1 MNVRFA
7 HPVRKFN
14 PGTLQ
19 SDDEVE
25 QQFVVRQ
32 KELGIV
38 ADVLRGNIGSPSCQ
52 HVMIIAPR
60 GRGKTMLLVRLS
72 AELRTASEF
81 AGRLLPVRFME
92 ESLEIT
98 DEAEF
103 WLEAIFQLAQEIA
116 GSEPDVATE
125 LKTSRTDLLSKGGTE
140 LAERALAT
148 VLDAADQL
156 GQRLVLMVENMQDLC
171 RDADRDF
178 GWALRRVLQTEP
190 RIMLVSTATTRLQ
203 DLDKANGPFF
213 ELFRD
218 LALMP
223 LDTEECRRLWI
234 AISGDAV
241 TRRAIRPLEILTGG
255 NPRLLVIVAQ
265 FSRHRSLKQLMEEL
279 VTLIDDHTEYFRGHL
294 ESMVKGERRVYIA
307 LIDLWQPSSTGEI
320 AARARMGVRKAS
332 VMLGRLLG
340 KELVVFKG
348 TGNRRLY
355 SAAEPLYAIYYK
367 LRRERDEAAVVVNL
381 IRFMVAFY
389 TDPELETISD
399 MLVREARESP
409 PIRAGL
415 VRALDDAELAGFLS
429 DALPA
434 DDDLGLA
441 SASGTNHEA
450 DVKADRSLP
459 EPVAG
464 ENELQALIHKAQ
476 EYRRLGHREAELGV
490 YEEIEARFGAS
501 AESVAW
507 AMLCKALTLGQ
518 LDRPLDELAAYEAV
532 EEQFGDERLD
542 QVRTVVAKAG
552 FYKAITLG
560 QLGRPQDSVTAC
572 EAVEKSFSGDG
583 ADEVRAVVAKAGFYR
598 ALTLGQ
604 LGRLQDSVAACEA
617 VDEEFSGDGAAEVR
631 AVVAN
636 ACFCRALTL
645 GQLERPQDALA
656 AYEAVEE
663 RFGDDEL
670 DAVRTVAA
678 KACFYRALTLGRLD
692 RPRDKLAAYEAVE
705 ERFGD
710 DELDAVQA
718 VVAKA
723 CFFRALALGQ
733 LDRPKDAVAACDA
746 VEERFSGDGAD
757 DVRAVVAKA
766 CFYRALTLAQL
777 DEPRSE
783 LVAYEAVEER
793 FGDDELDEVRV
804 IVAKAC
810 FYRALTLAQLDRPL
824 DELAAYEAVEER
836 FGDDELDEVRAVVAK
851 VCFHRALA
859 LGRLDRP
866 RDAVTAFE
874 AVDERFGKDV
884 AVETQ
889 EVVARALVHK
899 GLLLV
904 SENRLDM
911 AIASFLE
918 VGVRYRRNGEPEMQ
932 RHVANALASAGL
944 IHKDQGNVE
953 QALREW
959 ERVVGRYGASE
970 DRDTRDMVANA
981 LVWQATTHLER
992 KSFGAAEQLCDE
1004 IEHRFG
1010 SEDTED
1016 QRKSVAKASVVKGR
1030 IAVDTGR
1037 EVEGVRI
1044 ADEIERRFGT
1054 QAHDDGIPFAWRA
1067 RQLKATALAR
1077 QRRNDEAMDELR
1089 SAYGLFV
1096 PKRET
1101 IREMVGLV
1109 VEMVKSG
1116 VPATDLF
1123 DLIAQNH
1130 EAAASL
1136 EPLSVALAQECGVE
1150 MRAPEATL
1158 EIAADIRS
1166 MWSSTDEVR
1175 S

>member
-1 MNVRFA
+1 MNMRFA

-19 SDDEVE
+19 SDDEVK

-98 DEAEF
+98 DETEF

-116 GSEPDVATE
+116 GSEPDLATE

-450 DVKADRSLP
+450 VVKTDRSLL

-464 ENELQALIHKAQ
+464 ENELQALIQKAQ
-476 EYRRLGHREAELGV
+476 EYCRLGHREAELAV

-532 EEQFGDERLD
+532 EERFGDEGLD
-542 QVRTVVAKAG
+542 EVRTVVAKAG

-560 QLGRPQDSVTAC
+560 QLDRPQDAVAAC

-583 ADEVRAVVAKAGFYR
+583 ADEVRAVVANACFYR
-598 ALTLGQ
+598 ALM
-604 LGRLQDSVAACEA
+604 
-617 VDEEFSGDGAAEVR
+617 
-631 AVVAN
+631 
-636 ACFCRALTL
+636 L

-656 AYEAVEE
+656 AYEAVEQ

-670 DAVRTVAA
+670 DAVR
-678 KACFYRALTLGRLD
+678 
-692 RPRDKLAAYEAVE
+692 
-705 ERFGD
+705 
-710 DELDAVQA
+710 A
-718 VVAKA
+718 VVANA
-723 CFFRALALGQ
+723 SFYRALALGQ

-746 VEERFSGDGAD
+746 VD
-757 DVRAVVAKA
+757 
-766 CFYRALTLAQL
+766 
-777 DEPRSE
+777 
-783 LVAYEAVEER
+783 ER
-793 FGDDELDEVRV
+793 FGD
-804 IVAKAC
+804 
-810 FYRALTLAQLDRPL
+810 
-824 DELAAYEAVEER
+824 
-836 FGDDELDEVRAVVAK
+836 
-851 VCFHRALA
+851 
-859 LGRLDRP
+859 
-866 RDAVTAFE
+866 
-874 AVDERFGKDV
+874 DV

-889 EVVARALVHK
+889 EVVARALVQK
-899 GLLLV
+899 GLLLA
-904 SENRLDM
+904 SEQRSDM
-911 AIASFLE
+911 AITTFRE
-918 VGVRYRRNGEPEMQ
+918 VDVRYGRIGEPAMQ

-944 IHKDQGNVE
+944 VHEDLGDVE

-959 ERVVGRYGASE
+959 EHVVDRYGASE
-970 DRDTRDMVANA
+970 DPDTRDMVANA
-981 LVWQATTHLER
+981 LVWQAVTHKER
-992 KSFGAAEQLCDE
+992 ESFRAAEQLCDD

-1010 SEDTED
+1010 SEDTEN
-1016 QRKSVAKASVVKGR
+1016 QRMSVAKASVVKGR

-1037 EVEGVRI
+1037 EVEGIRI

-1054 QAHDDGIPFAWRA
+1054 LAHDDGIPFAWHA

-1096 PKRET
+1096 PQRET

-1116 VPATDLF
+1116 APAAYLLDM
-1123 DLIAQNH
+1123 IAQNH

-1136 EPLSVALAQECGVE
+1136 EPLSVALAQESGVE
-1150 MRAPEATL
+1150 VRAPEATL
-1158 EIAADIRS
+1158 EVAADIRS